1 MIGLIAVRNEA
12 KPLLQEMQVETTR
25 HHLHAQFYQGHLA
38 GCSVILAQVAPGKVQ
53 AAAATQHLIDRYGVK
68 LMASCGSAGGLSPQ
82 VQVGDV
88 ILVDRV
94 VLHDFGLH
102 TEAGFQHL
110 GCPDPNYPDGRHY
123 QRALRVDPQLVA
135 TIQQTAGFIEWP
147 SLPPNIIT
155 GCLASGDQVIAVAA
169 KKQWLYQTFA
179 AVAVDMETGAMAQVA
194 ALNQVPWLAVR
205 ALSDKADAALDVGQL
220 NFITFSDEPTGTIKE
235 LQKTAQNALHMAQ
248 KPGQVKALFN
258 LRQAIQQ
265 AAANAA
271 TATTAI
277 IAQLD

>member
-1 MIGLIAVRNEA
+1 
-12 KPLLQEMQVETTR
+12 
-25 HHLHAQFYQGHLA
+25 
-38 GCSVILAQVAPGKVQ
+38 
-53 AAAATQHLIDRYGVK
+53 
-68 LMASCGSAGGLSPQ
+68 
-82 VQVGDV
+82 
-88 ILVDRV
+88 
-94 VLHDFGLH
+94 
-102 TEAGFQHL
+102 L

-248 KPGQVKALFN
+248 KPGQIKTLFN